1 MALPPLND
9 SIITSIYGTN
19 ASNAVSYSI
28 PRISDSV
35 KTRMTGAI
43 FLNIAQKAVLERT
56 RRGGSAVSIPN
67 NYYSGVL
74 YASKIQEIKTNLE
87 IAGPSNPQAYNTNQS
102 TTITTFPTAPVPSG
116 SGNFVRGQKITVG
129 IINALIDEVN
139 AAGQVCT
146 CNCNYCT
153 CNCNYCTCNCNYSCT
168 CNCNY

>member
-1 MALPPLND
+1 MALPTLND

-19 ASNAVSYSI
+19 ASDAVSYSI

-35 KTRMTGAI
+35 KTKMTGAI
-43 FLNIAQKAVLERT
+43 FLNIAQKAILERT
-56 RRGGSAVSIPN
+56 RRGGSTAT
-67 NYYSGVL
+67 VL
-74 YASKIQEIKTNLE
+74 TYTGKLFASKVQAIKTNVE
-87 IAGPSNPQAYNTNQS
+87 VAGPSNAQAYNVTG
-102 TTITTFPTAPVPSG
+102 TTTVTTFPSAPVPTG
-116 SGNFVRGQKITVG
+116 SGNFTSGQKITVA

-139 AAGQVCT
+139 ASGQVCT